1 VARAGLF
8 SSVGRSAHR
17 VCPTAAAP
25 ARPGL

>member
-8 SSVGRSAHR
+8 SSVGRSTHR